1 MCCTILFLHPL
12 TCPTTFYQILQKKK
26 LPFLHSWIYTD
37 LFKSHPFFCILSRG
51 ICSNPNSIHLWS
63 CEFFQERNIFP
74 FSFLSLEIQLLPGV
88 KHRTRNSN
96 ITLSHYMQNCIAK
109 KFFRSP
115 SRRFLR
121 PTVTLDCLQR
131 EEVPLSK
138 HRSVVPIRSFDATI
152 LFIRR

>member
-1 MCCTILFLHPL
+1 MCCTILFYILWPPVQSL
-12 TCPTTFYQILQKKK
+12 SIKFYKKK
-26 LPFLHSWIYTD
+26 LPFASLNLYRFVQIAS
-37 LFKSHPFFCILSRG
+37 FFCILSRG

-74 FSFLSLEIQLLPGV
+74 FSFLSLEIQLLSGV